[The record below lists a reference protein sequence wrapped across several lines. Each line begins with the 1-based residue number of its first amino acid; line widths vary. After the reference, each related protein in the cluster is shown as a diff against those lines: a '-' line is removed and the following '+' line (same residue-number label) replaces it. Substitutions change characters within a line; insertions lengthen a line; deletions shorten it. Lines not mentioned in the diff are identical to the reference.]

1 MAVIRI
7 KDVSKEFGDLK
18 ALDKVSLTVDNG
30 NFFGLF
36 GPNGA
41 GKTTLLKILT
51 GQMLPTHGAATV
63 NGMDVVKSPMDVKRS
78 IGIVP
83 EVESPPSYLT
93 AHEYLYFVSKVRN
106 VNDVET
112 RIGRWLKFLGMED
125 SEGQICRDLS
135 KGGRQ
140 KLMLASAFIH
150 EPKILFLDEPFIN
163 LDPIYQKKTKD
174 FLLDYVKKGNT
185 VFMCS
190 HLLEIAEKLCDSVAV
205 INHGRIVASGS
216 LVDVRGD
223 SRDLESAFLRIMG
236 DGREV

>member
-1 MAVIRI
+1 MAVIRT
-7 KDVSKEFGDLK
+7 KDVSKEFGDIK
-18 ALDKVSLTVDNG
+18 ALAGVSLTVDNG

-51 GQMLPTHGAATV
+51 GQLLPTHGAASV
-63 NGMDVVKSPMDVKRS
+63 NGIDVVKNPMDVKRS

-93 AHEYLYFVSKVRN
+93 AHEYLYFVSKVRR
-106 VNDVET
+106 VNDVEG
-112 RIGRWLKFLGMED
+112 RIERWLKFLGMED

-150 EPKILFLDEPFIN
+150 EPNILFLDEPFIN
-163 LDPIYQKKTKD
+163 LDPIYQRKTKD
-174 FLLDYVKKGNT
+174 YLLDYVKKGNT

-205 INHGRIVASGS
+205 INHGKIVASGS
-216 LVDVRGD
+216 LNDVRGD
-223 SRDLESAFLRIMG
+223 SKDLESAFLRITR
-236 DGREV
+236 DG